1 MNFACLY
8 IPDFHAQA
16 VIRSEP
22 SLRNR
27 AVALVER
34 EPPPFR
40 VFAANEAAR
49 KAGADCGMSRVE
61 VAAIQGVEVRQRSQ
75 AAEASTQAALLDL
88 AQSFSPRFEHVTAD
102 TVVLDLAGLEA
113 LLGTAEEV
121 ARRLAAQAQELGLVA
136 SVALA
141 ANPDAARIA
150 ARGFTGITII
160 GEGKEAERLGKL
172 PVETLDLSPD
182 MQETLA
188 RWGIRTF
195 STLAALPA
203 AELSERLGQEGIRLQ
218 TLARGGS
225 LRALVPAGEP
235 LHFEEAMDLEDPV
248 AELEPLAFILGRLLN
263 QLCARLSARGRATEE
278 LRLAVELEGGHE
290 DRQVEERN
298 SKLETR
304 KSKFE
309 IRNSKLENQDSKF
322 TRPESGIR
330 NSGHEKVGTRSRKAG
345 RARRPSLGREN
356 VLASVHRGR
365 SSGAAKTN
373 VDSLRV
379 SNFDFRVSTCE
390 FRVLRLP
397 VPTRDSRLL
406 LKLWMLELEAH
417 PPSAPV
423 LKLAITAEPTRP
435 RVAQGDLFLPQA
447 PDPQKLELTLARLRG
462 VVGEGKAGSP
472 ELLDTHRPDAFLM
485 APFGESKIEARSSKD
500 QSPKIHPSKSRSVEF
515 RFSLFDLRSSFFKFQ
530 TTLRLFRPPIEAS
543 VEMQNGRPVR
553 LESHRVRGRIVSAAG
568 PWRTSGGW
576 WTDNPW
582 EHDEWDVEVRSVVR
596 RPLSVTGA
604 NQKSHVERKG
614 LYCIFQDQVSRK
626 WLINGTYD

>member
-1 MNFACLY
+1 MKFACLY

-16 VIRSEP
+16 VIRCEP

-27 AVALVER
+27 ALALVER

-40 VFAANEAAR
+40 VFASNEAAR
-49 KAGADCGMSRVE
+49 KAGADCGMSRAE

-75 AAEASTQAALLDL
+75 AAEASAQAALLDL
-88 AQSFSPRFEHVTAD
+88 AQSFSPRFEHVAAD

-113 LLGTAEEV
+113 FLGTANKV
-121 ARRLAAQAQELGLVA
+121 ARRVAAQAQELGLAA

-160 GEGKEAERLGKL
+160 GEGEEAERLGKL

-182 MQETLA
+182 MLETLA

-203 AELSERLGQEGIRLQ
+203 SELSERLGQEGIRLQ

-225 LRALVPAGEP
+225 LRALVPAGKP

-263 QLCARLSARGRATEE
+263 QLCARLSARDRATEE

-290 DRQVEERN
+290 DRQVGE
-298 SKLETR
+298 
-304 KSKFE
+304 
-309 IRNSKLENQDSKF
+309 
-322 TRPESGIR
+322 R
-330 NSGHEKVGTRSRKAG
+330 NSGHEKV
-345 RARRPSLGREN
+345 LGHEN
-356 VLASVHRGR
+356 VLAPVHRGR

-379 SNFDFRVSTCE
+379 SNFDFRVSNCE

-435 RVAQGDLFLPQA
+435 RVAQGDLFLPRA

-485 APFGESKIEARSSKD
+485 VPFGESKLEARSSKD
-500 QSPKIHPSKSRSVEF
+500 RSPKIHLSKSRSVEF
-515 RFSLFDLRSSFFKFQ
+515 RFSLFALRSSFFKFQ

-596 RPLSVTGA
+596 LPLSVAGA

-614 LYCIFQDQVSRK
+614 LYRIFQDQVSRK

>member
-1 MNFACLY
+1 MAVRLGKNCLFDFLRFEPMNFACLY

-40 VFAANEAAR
+40 VFASNEAAR

-61 VAAIQGVEVRQRSQ
+61 VAGIPGVEVRQRSQ
-75 AAEASTQAALLDL
+75 AAEASAQAALLDL
-88 AQSFSPRFEHVTAD
+88 AQSFSPRFEHVAAD

-113 LLGTAEEV
+113 LLGTAEKG
-121 ARRLAAQAQELGLVA
+121 ARRLAAQAQELGLAA

-160 GEGKEAERLGKL
+160 GEGEEAERLGKL

-235 LHFEEAMDLEDPV
+235 LHFEEALDLEDPI
-248 AELEPLAFILGRLLN
+248 AEIEPLAFILGRLLN

-278 LRLAVELEGGHE
+278 LRLVVGVDNSCAAEGA
-290 DRQVEERN
+290 QVESQE
-298 SKLETR
+298 SKVEGL
-304 KSKFE
+304 KSKVK
-309 IRNSKLENQDSKF
+309 NGG
-322 TRPESGIR
+322 SG
-330 NSGHEKVGTRSRKAG
+330 T
-345 RARRPSLGREN
+345 
-356 VLASVHRGR
+356 
-365 SSGAAKTN
+365 
-373 VDSLRV
+373 
-379 SNFDFRVSTCE
+379 FDFQLSTFNFFTPRPPRFE
-390 FRVLRLP
+390 SRTLRLP

-435 RVAQGDLFLPQA
+435 RIAQGDLFLPRA

-485 APFGESKIEARSSKD
+485 VPFGGSKLEARSSKFED
-500 QSPKIHPSKSRSVEF
+500 RNPKIHLSKSRSLDF
-515 RFSLFDLRSSFFKFQ
+515 RFSFFKFQ
-530 TTLRLFRPPIEAS
+530 TTLRLFRPPIEAR

-596 RPLSVTGA
+596 RPLSVAGA

-614 LYCIFQDQVSRK
+614 LYRIFQDQVSRK

>member
-49 KAGADCGMSRVE
+49 KAGADCGMSQAE
-61 VAAIQGVEVRQRSQ
+61 VAGIPGVEVRQRSQ

-88 AQSFSPRFEHVTAD
+88 AQSFSPRFEHVAAD

-121 ARRLAAQAQELGLVA
+121 ARRLAAQAQELGLAA

-141 ANPDAARIA
+141 GNPDAARIA

-160 GEGKEAERLGKL
+160 GEGEEAERLGKL

-218 TLARGGS
+218 ALARGGS

-290 DRQVEERN
+290 DRQVGEEN
-298 SKLETR
+298 SKLENR

-330 NSGHEKVGTRSRKAG
+330 NSDREKVLGHENVSGHEKV
-345 RARRPSLGREN
+345 LGREN

-379 SNFDFRVSTCE
+379 SNFDFRVSNCE

-435 RVAQGDLFLPQA
+435 RVAQGDLFLPRV

-485 APFGESKIEARSSKD
+485 APFGESKLEARSSKD
-500 QSPKIHPSKSRSVEF
+500 RSPKIHPSKSRSVEL
-515 RFSLFDLRSSFFKFQ
+515 RFSLFALRSSFFKFQ

-576 WTDNPW
+576 WTDTPW

-596 RPLSVTGA
+596 RPLSVAGA

-614 LYCIFQDQVSRK
+614 LYRIFQDQVSRK